1 MLIQSKFQSMNARK
15 LLTLTAILLFVTSS
29 VFSQRVFDLQE
40 NNTTN
45 ADGVEIGFTIT
56 NEQKKEIGN
65 ETYARYE
72 VTVYISNHSGCHR
85 FFLDEGIGNVFG
97 GSYASPGTIAI
108 FDCINA
114 TGKRLTSKNVS
125 VRAKPFYLNGSFSDT
140 KDGKTVTRTIRV
152 QSGYILRNGDSVSN
166 NLIIIVPLGERP
178 IFKCRMMNQSNI

>member
-1 MLIQSKFQSMNARK
+1 MLIQSKFQSMNVRK

-29 VFSQRVFDLQE
+29 VFAQRVFDLQE
-40 NNTTN
+40 NNVTN
-45 ADGVEIGFTIT
+45 VDGAEIGFTIT

-85 FFLDEGIGNVFG
+85 FFLDEGTGNVFN
-97 GSYASPGTIAI
+97 GSYVTPGTIAI
-108 FDCINA
+108 FDCVNA

-125 VRAKPFYLNGSFSDT
+125 VSAKPFYLNGSFSDT
-140 KDGKTVTRTIRV
+140 KDGKTVTRTTRV